1 MPAYRFSI
9 PAHVTIEVV
18 AADEA
23 SARALAAQYHEAYP
37 ETDLDEGELDGSGR
51 VTLTC
56 VTMTGDATLT

>member
-9 PAHVTIEVV
+9 PANVLLEVV
-18 AADEA
+18 ADDEA
-23 SARALAAQYHEAYP
+23 SARALAARETESYP

-51 VTLTC
+51 VTILT